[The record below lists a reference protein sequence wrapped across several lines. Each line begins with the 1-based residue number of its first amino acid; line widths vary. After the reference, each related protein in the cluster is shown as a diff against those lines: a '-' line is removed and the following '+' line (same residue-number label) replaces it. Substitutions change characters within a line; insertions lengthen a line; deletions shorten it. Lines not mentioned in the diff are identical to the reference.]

1 MTSAEPGHE
10 AASSGRLVEVF
21 ASASIPEGLLA
32 KGLLESAGIPV
43 VEKGMAEG
51 PYRMAP
57 IYLWVPVE
65 LEVQART
72 LLDAARSG
80 QGVAEPGD
88 VGTAE
93 GEPAPG

>member
-1 MTSAEPGHE
+1 MTSVEPGHE

-57 IYLWVPVE
+57 IYLWVPEE
-65 LEVQART
+65 LEAQART
-72 LLDAARSG
+72 LLDEARSG
-80 QGVAEPGD
+80 QGVAEPD

-93 GEPAPG
+93 GEPAPD